1 MIDSIIHLNI
11 FLYLYLSEMSDIYDK
26 PTMYYDNRPEDYEI
40 HNSSITD
47 NIDED
52 TLFEIKLM
60 MGTILFCSF
69 FVQCANAWDICG
81 RIDKRVRSWRL
92 NRHLNEHLLKPDSTE
107 ECSICLESYQ
117 EKDKIVQLTCT
128 HIFHKD
134 CIREWL
140 QNKQNNCP
148 LCRLPVRLSV

>member
-1 MIDSIIHLNI
+1 M
-11 FLYLYLSEMSDIYDK
+11 DIYDK
-26 PTMYYDNRPEDYEI
+26 PGGMYFNNPQDYEI
-40 HNSSITD
+40 HNSSVAG

-60 MGTILFCSF
+60 MGSILFCSF
-69 FVQCANAWDICG
+69 FVQCSHALDICG
-81 RIDKRVRSWRL
+81 RIDGCVRNWRL
-92 NRHLNEHLLKPDSTE
+92 NNTLKEHLINSGETDSTE
-107 ECSICLESYQ
+107 ECSICLELYQ
-117 EKDKIVQLTCT
+117 ENDRIVQLTCN

-148 LCRLPVRLSV
+148 LCRLPVGLSV

>member
-1 MIDSIIHLNI
+1 
-11 FLYLYLSEMSDIYDK
+11 MSDIYYDK
-26 PTMYYDNRPEDYEI
+26 PNLIYYDNQAKDYGI

-47 NIDED
+47 IDGD
-52 TLFEIKLM
+52 TIFEIKLM

-69 FVQCANAWDICG
+69 FVQCENTWDICG
-81 RIDKRVRSWRL
+81 RIRKRLRVWRL
-92 NRHLNEHLLKPDSTE
+92 NRDLEVHLLKSDLGE

-117 EKDKIVQLTCT
+117 KNDKIVQLTCN

-134 CIREWL
+134 CIGEWL
-140 QNKQNNCP
+140 QKKQNNCP